1 MAKFFSILKIFKPEK
16 LNFHVFSPNENIIFY
31 FYVYLYRLLGR
42 IGGKSLPDYF
52 LHHGWTSRDSTHG
65 ITRTTGQFI
74 ILPHDLNMTSVTD
87 GIVTMTSSM
96 THDSLS
102 IQGRELYRAEYSFDP
117 CGKLTQA
124 YLKMV
129 KGTEFRQTW
138 KYNYDSDGQLET
150 ASILDN
156 TEWRYNY
163 DRLGNLVTIATTGI
177 GKYL

>member
-1 MAKFFSILKIFKPEK
+1 M
-16 LNFHVFSPNENIIFY
+16 
-31 FYVYLYRLLGR
+31 GR
-42 IGGKSLPDYF
+42 IGGKTLPDYF
-52 LHHGWTSRDSTHG
+52 LHHGWTTRDSTG
-65 ITRTTGQFI
+65 ITRTTGQFVL
-74 ILPHDLNMTSVTD
+74 LPHDLNMTSVTD

-163 DRLGNLVTIATTGI
+163 DKLGNLLTIATTGI
-177 GKYL
+177 GNNTQRARKIKKI